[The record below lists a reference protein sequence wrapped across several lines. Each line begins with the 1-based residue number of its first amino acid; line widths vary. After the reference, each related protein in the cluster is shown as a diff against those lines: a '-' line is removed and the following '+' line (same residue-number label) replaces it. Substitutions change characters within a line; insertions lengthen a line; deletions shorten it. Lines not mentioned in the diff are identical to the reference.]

1 MLLKRVIVMMNASE
15 LSELAFFQDI
25 DRDVIDFLAK
35 GSEVRQMDQGEIL
48 LHQHD
53 RAIALYFLA
62 TGKVQF
68 LIHVAGMDD
77 LLVGTD
83 SEVGALIGW
92 SVFRA
97 PYRHTVT
104 VRCERE
110 CSFIRIPRTLLTELM
125 GESPLIAYTLLRR
138 VTIVLARRLE
148 HNRDRLIASSG
159 VEGRNMV
166 EPAAAMRTRG
176 SDPLVEFENLGSDQE
191 STFRFLRHVTFFE
204 AMSDHHLQSM
214 LSLGRMIR
222 VNPGTTLFQQGGE
235 AEKFYLLVSGRI
247 ELWYCSSD
255 GKICF
260 FLNSLESTGQAFG
273 WSALVEPNHYQ
284 VSAIAS
290 DSVCAL
296 VFTAE
301 ALTALCHREPL
312 FATDLME
319 RVIWLI
325 GNRLRMART
334 QLIARRYH
342 KETLAVTALLEQNAA
357 TLHVTSPL
365 HKIPYLLE
373 NRLTL
378 SDAFGTLELIRN
390 HGEDE
395 NERNLARLSLDIL
408 EKVHDEL
415 HFYQGLQRIYESV
428 ANAPEDQTPRE
439 VRHHCMRAF
448 RALFEQTHYNVAG
461 EEHLPDSSGHLF
473 IMNHLENHTDNML
486 PNDFRLTL
494 DTHFVSSMVIYP
506 KYHEAPIRVV
516 KKPALDWYGFQQYFD
531 RLEYLYVYPGE
542 VDEED
547 RDRHLTREQ
556 RNRQFIE
563 QALERLQQGD
573 NIIICPEGRCYHTE
587 ESPGPFKAGVFRLAL
602 AADIEPLIVP
612 IAVANFD
619 KRLTRTCTAATV
631 FPPFKMSDYI
641 NDPDDA
647 ESLSEFILTVNEWYK
662 GYVRQAIEL
671 TQRCEK
677 AL

>member
-1 MLLKRVIVMMNASE
+1 MVEASE

-25 DRDVIDFLAK
+25 DTDIIDYLAE
-35 GSEVRQMDQGEIL
+35 GAEVKRMDQGEVL

-53 RAIALYFLA
+53 RAIALYFLLR
-62 TGKVQF
+62 GKVQF
-68 LIHVAGMDD
+68 LIHVTGMDD

-83 SEVGALIGW
+83 SEAGALIGW

-104 VRCERE
+104 VRCETE
-110 CSFIRIPRTLLTELM
+110 CSFMRIPRILLADLM
-125 GESPLIAYTLLRR
+125 QNSPPMAYTLLRR
-138 VTIVLARRLE
+138 VAVVLARRLE

-159 VEGRNMV
+159 VEGRAMV
-166 EPAAAMRTRG
+166 EPGATVTSKG
-176 SDPLVEFENLGSDQE
+176 SNPLIDYESLGSDQD
-191 STFRFLRHVTFFE
+191 STFHFLRHATFFE
-204 AMSDHHLQSM
+204 AMSDHHLRTM

-222 VNPGTTLFQQGGE
+222 VDPGTTIFQQGE
-235 AEKFYLLVSGRI
+235 SADSFYLLVSGRV
-247 ELWYCSSD
+247 ELWYCSSE
-255 GKICF
+255 GKVCF

-273 WSALVEPNHYQ
+273 WSALVNPNHYQ

-290 DSVCAL
+290 DAVCAL
-296 VFTAE
+296 VFSAQT
-301 ALTALCHREPL
+301 LMDLCGRDPL
-312 FATDLME
+312 FATELME

-325 GNRLRMART
+325 GSRLRMART

-342 KETLAVTALLEQNAA
+342 KETLAVTALLEQNAD

-390 HGEDE
+390 HGDDE

-428 ANAPEDQTPRE
+428 ANAPVEQTPRE
-439 VRHHCMRAF
+439 VRHQCMQAF
-448 RALFEQTHYNVAG
+448 QALFEKTCFSLAG

-494 DTHFVSSMVIYP
+494 DTHFVSSMLIYA
-506 KYHEAPIRVV
+506 KYHQAPIRVV
-516 KKPALDWYGFQQYFD
+516 KKPELDWYGFQQYFD

-547 RDRHLTREQ
+547 RDQHLTREQ
-556 RNRQFIE
+556 RNRQFVD
-563 QALERLQQGD
+563 QALGRLKQGD
-573 NIIICPEGRCYHTE
+573 NIIVCPEGRCYYTE

-602 AADIEPLIVP
+602 SADPEPLIVP

-619 KRLTRTCTAATV
+619 KRLTRTCTAAIV
-631 FPPFKMSDYI
+631 FPPFRLSDYL
-641 NDPDDA
+641 PQRDDHQ
-647 ESLSEFILTVNEWYK
+647 SLSEFIQTVNEWYK

-671 TQRCEK
+671 AERRHQG
-677 AL
+677 LN

>member
-1 MLLKRVIVMMNASE
+1 MVEASE
-15 LSELAFFQDI
+15 FSKLAFFQDI
-25 DRDVIDFLAK
+25 DPDVIDYLAE
-35 GSEVRQMDQGEIL
+35 GTEVRHMDPGEIL

-53 RAIALYFLA
+53 RAISLYFLLS
-62 TGKVQF
+62 GKVQF

-83 SEVGALIGW
+83 RETGALIGW

-104 VRCERE
+104 VRCETE
-110 CSFIRIPRTLLTELM
+110 CSVMRIPRNLLAELM
-125 GESPLIAYTLLRR
+125 QESPRIAYTLLRR
-138 VTIVLARRLE
+138 VAVVLARRLE
-148 HNRDRLIASSG
+148 YNRDRLIASSG
-159 VEGRNMV
+159 VEGRAMV
-166 EPAAAMRTRG
+166 EPGASVKAKG
-176 SDPLVEFENLGSDQE
+176 SNPLMDYENLGSDQD
-191 STFRFLRHVTFFE
+191 STFRFLRHATFFE
-204 AMSDHHLQSM
+204 AMSDQHLRSM

-222 VNPGTTLFQQGGE
+222 VDPGTTLFQQGEE
-235 AEKFYLLVSGRI
+235 AEAFYLLVSGRV
-247 ELWYCSSD
+247 ELWYCSSE
-255 GKICF
+255 GKVCI

-273 WSALVEPNHYQ
+273 WSALVNPNHYQ

-290 DSVCAL
+290 DTVCAL

-301 ALTALCHREPL
+301 ALTDLCRQDPL
-312 FATDLME
+312 FGTELME

-342 KETLAVTALLEQNAA
+342 KETLAVKALLEQNAD

-390 HGEDE
+390 HGDDE

-428 ANAPEDQTPRE
+428 ANAPVDQTPRE
-439 VRHHCMRAF
+439 VRHHCMQAF
-448 RALFEQTHYNVAG
+448 KALFEKTCYAVTG

-473 IMNHLENHTDNML
+473 IMNHLENHADNML

-494 DTHFVSSMVIYP
+494 DTHFVSSMLIYP

-516 KKPALDWYGFQQYFD
+516 KKPELDWYGFQQYFD

-547 RDRHLTREQ
+547 RDHHLTREL
-556 RNRQFIE
+556 RNRQFVD
-563 QALERLQQGD
+563 QALARLKQGD
-573 NIIICPEGRCYHTE
+573 NIIICPEGRCYYTE

-602 AADIEPLIVP
+602 AAETEPLIVP

-619 KRLTRTCTAATV
+619 KRLTRTCTAAIV
-631 FPPFKMSDYI
+631 FPPFRVSDHLQDRE
-641 NDPDDA
+641 DPQ
-647 ESLSEFILTVNEWYK
+647 SLSDFIQTVNEWYK

-671 TQRCEK
+671 AERHYETLQ
-677 AL
+677 

>member
-1 MLLKRVIVMMNASE
+1 MISR
-15 LSELAFFQDI
+15 LAEE
-25 DRDVIDFLAK
+25 
-35 GSEVRQMDQGEIL
+35 SEVREMAKGEIL

-53 RAIALYFLA
+53 RAIALYFLL

-83 SEVGALIGW
+83 NEPGTMIGW

-97 PYRHTVT
+97 PYRHTVS
-104 VRCERE
+104 VRCETD
-110 CSFIRIPRTLLTELM
+110 CSLLRIPKTVLTELM
-125 GESPLIAYTLLRR
+125 EQSPLTAYTLLRR
-138 VTIVLARRLE
+138 VAEALALRLE
-148 HNRDRLIASSG
+148 HNRDRFIASSG
-159 VEGRNMV
+159 DENSPLMEATAVNSTQPTN
-166 EPAAAMRTRG
+166 PAI
-176 SDPLVEFENLGSDQE
+176 DYENLGSDQE
-191 STFRFLRHVTFFE
+191 STFRFLRHATFFE
-204 AMSDHHLQSM
+204 AMPEQHLRTM

-222 VNPGTTLFQQGGE
+222 VTPGTTLFQQGDC
-235 AEKFYLLVSGRI
+235 ANAFYLLVSGRI
-247 ELWYCSSD
+247 KLWYCNSE
-255 GKICF
+255 GKVCI
-260 FLNSLESTGQAFG
+260 FLNSLENPGQAFG
-273 WSALVEPNHYQ
+273 WSALVDPHHYQ

-296 VFTAE
+296 MFSADSL
-301 ALTALCHREPL
+301 AALCQQDPK
-312 FATDLME
+312 FASELME

-334 QLIARRYH
+334 QLIARRYQ
-342 KETLAVTALLEQNAA
+342 KETLAVTALLEQNAD

-365 HKIPYLLE
+365 YKIPYLLQ

-415 HFYQGLQRIYESV
+415 HFYQGLQRIYGSV
-428 ANAPEDQTPRE
+428 ANAPLDQSPRE
-439 VRHHCMRAF
+439 VREHCMQAF
-448 RALFEQTHYNVAG
+448 QTLFQQTRYQIAG
-461 EEHLPDSSGHLF
+461 EENLPETTGHLF

-494 DTHFVSSMVIYP
+494 DTHFVSSMLIYP
-506 KYHEAPIRVV
+506 KYHEAPVRVV
-516 KKPALDWYGFQQYFD
+516 RKPELDWYGFQQYFD

-547 RDRHLTREQ
+547 RDLHLTREL
-556 RNRQFIE
+556 RNRQFMD
-563 QALERLQQGD
+563 QALNRLKQGE

-587 ESPGPFKAGVFRLAL
+587 ESPGPFKSGVFRMAL
-602 AADIEPLIVP
+602 KADSEPLIVP

-619 KRLTRTCTAATV
+619 KRLTRTTTAAIV
-631 FPPFKMSDYI
+631 FPPIKVSEHVQR
-641 NDPDDA
+641 DDQQ
-647 ESLSEFILTVNEWYK
+647 SLFDFIQIINEWYK
-662 GYVRQAIEL
+662 DYVRQAIEL
-671 TQRCEK
+671 TTK
-677 AL
+677 TNDTAG

>member
-1 MLLKRVIVMMNASE
+1 MVETSE
-15 LSELAFFQDI
+15 LAELAELAFFKDI
-25 DRDVIDFLAK
+25 ERDVIRRLAQA
-35 GSEVRQMDQGEIL
+35 SEVRQMAKGEIL

-53 RAIALYFLA
+53 RAIALYFLL

-83 SEVGALIGW
+83 SESGAMIGW

-104 VRCERE
+104 VRCENE
-110 CSFIRIPRTLLTELM
+110 CRFIRIPRTVLTELM
-125 GESPLIAYTLLRR
+125 EQSPVTAHTLLRR
-138 VTIVLARRLE
+138 VAEVLARRLAG
-148 HNRDRLIASSG
+148 NRDRLIASSG
-159 VEGRNMV
+159 VEGRAV
-166 EPAAAMRTRG
+166 LEPAALKSARQASPI
-176 SDPLVEFENLGSDQE
+176 SDYENLGSDQE
-191 STFRFLRHVTFFE
+191 STFRFLRHATFFE
-204 AMSDHHLQSM
+204 AMSDHHLRTM

-222 VNPGTTLFQQGGE
+222 VTPGTTLFQQGDG
-235 AEKFYLLVSGRI
+235 ADRFYLLVSGRV
-247 ELWYCSSD
+247 ELWYCSSE
-255 GKICF
+255 GKVCF
-260 FLNSLESTGQAFG
+260 FLNSLENPGQAFG
-273 WSALVEPNHYQ
+273 WSAVVDPRHYQ

-296 VFTAE
+296 VFSADS
-301 ALTALCHREPL
+301 LTALCHQDPL
-312 FATDLME
+312 FAGELME

-342 KETLAVTALLEQNAA
+342 KETLAVTALLEQNAD

-365 HKIPYLLE
+365 YKIPYLLQ

-428 ANAPEDQTPRE
+428 ANAPEDQPSRE
-439 VRHHCMRAF
+439 VRHHCMQAF
-448 RALFEQTHYNVAG
+448 QALFQQTGYRLAG
-461 EEHLPDSSGHLF
+461 EEHLPDAPGHLF

-494 DTHFVSSMVIYP
+494 DTHFVSSMLIYP
-506 KYHEAPIRVV
+506 KYHEAPIRVIR
-516 KKPALDWYGFQQYFD
+516 KPELDWYGFQQYFD

-547 RDRHLTREQ
+547 RDHHLTREQ
-556 RNRQFIE
+556 RNRQFMD
-563 QALERLQQGD
+563 QAVARLNQGE
-573 NIIICPEGRCYHTE
+573 NIIICPEGRCYYTE
-587 ESPGPFKAGVFRLAL
+587 ESPGPFKSGVFRLAL
-602 AADIEPLIVP
+602 EADPEPLIIP
-612 IAVANFD
+612 MAVANFD
-619 KRLTRTCTAATV
+619 KRLTRTTTAAIV
-631 FPPFKMSDYI
+631 FPPFRVSDYVQERD
-641 NDPDDA
+641 DPQALYD
-647 ESLSEFILTVNEWYK
+647 FIAIVNEWYK

-671 TQRCEK
+671 TLK
-677 AL
+677 GDAISG